1 MILGCRAK
9 NVRRLAVFFASC
21 AITITMWAANV
32 TPSTRDTLVYK
43 DGDRLH
49 GVLVEQSSDLIIFKS
64 DRFGELRVSASSAVV
79 IKAEKSAAAVA
90 AEKGPATPPSA
101 PAATP
106 AGTVAAQRKE
116 AAAAAE
122 TA

>member
-1 MILGCRAK
+1 MILGRRVK
-9 NVRRLAVFFASC
+9 NFRRLAVFFASC
-21 AITITMWAANV
+21 AITIAMWAANV

-64 DRFGELRVSASSAVV
+64 ERFGELRVSTDSAVV

-90 AEKGPATPPSA
+90 AEKRPPPLPSA
-101 PAATP
+101 PAATQ
-106 AGTVAAQRKE
+106 AEAVAAQRKE
-116 AAAAAE
+116 AA
-122 TA
+122 